1 MYNIYVRNR
10 RFIMIYITATELKN
24 NLGHYLDL
32 AKNEDVYITKNKK
45 IIAILSNPREKAL
58 DRFLSLKGIL
68 KTSES
73 ECKTSDEL
81 VGEVIMTKCAF

>member
-1 MYNIYVRNR
+1 
-10 RFIMIYITATELKN
+10 MIYITATELKN

-32 AKNEDVYITKNKK
+32 AKDEDVYITKNKK
-45 IIAILSNPREKAL
+45 IIAILSNPKGKAL

-73 ECKTSDEL
+73 ESKTSDEL
-81 VGEVIMTKCAF
+81 VGEVIMTKCGF